1 MVLLTHSKP
10 SDPQKAFRMA
20 EKLKRKGVEL
30 ITIAIHMEKRS
41 TNINQQYKALAS
53 SHASAHSYDLN
64 GILTHVNDIVLNV
77 CDLHACP
84 KGRQRYG
91 GEGEGER
98 EIERGR
104 EEERE
109 GKRERGRER
118 GTGTGREGEGGREGG
133 TGTGREGERE
143 RDRGR
148 ERGTAKD
155 REIDKGKRKETI
167 IITCS

>member
-1 MVLLTHSKP
+1 
-10 SDPQKAFRMA
+10 MA

-133 TGTGREGERE
+133 REGQGEGERE
-143 RDRGR
+143 R
-148 ERGTAKD
+148 ERGTGTGGG
-155 REIDKGKRKETI
+155 REGQRRTGR
-167 IITCS
+167 

>member
-133 TGTGREGERE
+133 REGQGQGERE
-143 RDRGR
+143 R
-148 ERGTAKD
+148 ERGTGTGGG
-155 REIDKGKRKETI
+155 REGQRRTGR
-167 IITCS
+167 

>member
-91 GEGEGER
+91 GEGKG
-98 EIERGR
+98 
-104 EEERE
+104 
-109 GKRERGRER
+109 ERGRER

>member
-118 GTGTGREGEGGREGG
+118 GTGTGREGE
-133 TGTGREGERE
+133 RE

>member
-91 GEGEGER
+91 GEGERERGREGER

-109 GKRERGRER
+109 GKRERGRE
-118 GTGTGREGEGGREGG
+118 GPGQGEGERGREGG
-133 TGTGREGERE
+133 RDRDRE
-143 RDRGR
+143 RGR
-148 ERGTAKD
+148 ERGTGTGGG
-155 REIDKGKRKETI
+155 REGQRRTGR
-167 IITCS
+167 